1 MRLEP
6 RYATPGLSSHGLKSG
21 SVCSRLV
28 QHRLRSEAL
37 ERVPAIKDETSQQP
51 IASAWRPILLDLVAS
66 IARDDFSPDRLPP
79 SVDRIRPDVAAQ
91 IRDYLRE
98 FGETLAEL
106 SAACWESSVSQ
117 WMGDHWDAIID
128 LWTKES
134 GASDLVLTVRVYEVQ
149 SEHRIDV
156 ESVLV
161 P

>member
-1 MRLEP
+1 MPGSEGVAQAASLEDRNP
-6 RYATPGLSSHGLKSG
+6 PSRAGAQVGSG
-21 SVCSRLV
+21 V
-28 QHRLRSEAL
+28 L
-37 ERVPAIKDETSQQP
+37 EQVPAIKDETSQQP
-51 IASAWRPILLDLVAS
+51 IASAWRPVLVDLVAS

-79 SVDRIRPDVAAQ
+79 SVDRIRPKVVAQ

-98 FGETLAEL
+98 FGETLSEL
-106 SAACWESSVSQ
+106 PYACWESSVSQ

-134 GASDLVLTVRVYEVQ
+134 GASDLVLAVRIYEAQ

-156 ESVLV
+156 ESVHV